1 MKTAMSERVIDMM
14 VKPISPALLRAAC
27 NGESPSSKWRTVFSI
42 TTTASS
48 TTKPVAM
55 VNAIKER
62 LSRL

>member
-1 MKTAMSERVIDMM
+1 MNTAMSESVIDMM
-14 VKPISPALLRAAC
+14 VKPISLALLSAAC
-27 NGESPSSKWRTVFSI
+27 IGESPSSRWRTVFSI

-55 VNAIKER
+55 VKAINER